1 MGSLARDGGT
11 GVVRREWR
19 REGGTIKSFMAEV
32 VRAGQDLVKFMTGN
46 DNLGSS
52 SPITFTVYIMSRIVF
67 NYHYRGKSN
76 CLIEGWAA
84 RARCLTR

>member
-1 MGSLARDGGT
+1 MACREGWRK
-11 GVVRREWR
+11 VVRWGW
-19 REGGTIKSFMAEV
+19 REGGREGTIKSFMAEV

>member
-1 MGSLARDGGT
+1 MSGRVGWGRRGGN
-11 GVVRREWR
+11 GGGRE
-19 REGGTIKSFMAEV
+19 GTIKSFMAEV